1 MTIQIPFHEYDVE
14 LSRGDVDYYAGLIR
28 KDLKDL
34 ERGDKPNL
42 TLQDIADDAISY
54 AGLLSQYR
62 PCCTDLGN
70 AIWQAAY
77 AWDHAF
83 ILAQYPR
90 NERRLEVFV
99 PPADPFMMATTGP
112 TGYINARSWVKA
124 FYLACICREP
134 QINDGLIEVPTD
146 LLRESSKH
154 GVHVGEYSYKQVEML
169 KAFWQNDPSFPNI
182 AVEALAASIDEKKLG
197 ENFIDYALNIAS
209 YEISLLIH
217 IHTEQEKF
225 NDMLAEA
232 VERHKHHFFRN
243 EESSNDDRFFL
254 ALGPLAMASI
264 AYMRDIPIEVESD
277 YIPRCIIED
286 KYVRQPED
294 APIPV

>member
-1 MTIQIPFHEYDVE
+1 MTIQIPFHEYDIE
-14 LSRGDVDYYAGLIR
+14 LSREDVDYYADLIK
-28 KDLKDL
+28 KDLRDL
-34 ERGDKPNL
+34 GRGDKPNL
-42 TLQDIADDAISY
+42 TLRDVADDAISY

-83 ILAQYPR
+83 ILAKYPR
-90 NERRLEVFV
+90 NDRRLEVFV
-99 PPADPFMMATTGP
+99 PPADPFMMATTGS
-112 TGYINARSWVKA
+112 TGYINARSWIKA

-134 QINDGLIEVPTD
+134 QINDSLIEIPTE
-146 LLRESSKH
+146 LLREASKH
-154 GVHVGEYSYKQVEML
+154 GLHTGEYSYIQVEML
-169 KAFWQNDPSFPNI
+169 KAFWRNDPNFPNI
-182 AVEALAASIDEKKLG
+182 AVEALAASIDEEKLG

-209 YEISLLIH
+209 CEISLLIN

-232 VERHKHHFFRN
+232 VERHKHYFFRK
-243 EESSNDDRFFL
+243 EESSNAARFFL

>member
-1 MTIQIPFHEYDVE
+1 MTIRIPFHEYDINFARE
-14 LSRGDVDYYAGLIR
+14 DLEYYAGQIQ
-28 KDLKDL
+28 KNLKNIGSP
-34 ERGDKPNL
+34 EKPNL
-42 TLQDIADDAISY
+42 TLQRVAEDATSY
-54 AGLLSQYR
+54 AGLLSRLR

-70 AIWQAAY
+70 TIRQAAY

-83 ILAQYPR
+83 ILAKYPR
-90 NERRLEVFV
+90 NKRRLEVFV
-99 PPADPFMMATTGP
+99 PPAAPFMMATTGP
-112 TGYINARSWVKA
+112 TSYINTSCWIRA

-134 QINDGLIEVPTD
+134 QINDSLIEIPTE

-154 GVHVGEYSYKQVEML
+154 GLHVGEYSYKQVEML
-169 KAFWQNDPSFPNI
+169 KAFWRNDPKLPYI
-182 AVEALAASIDEKKLG
+182 AVEALEAASDVENMDED
-197 ENFIDYALNIAS
+197 FIDYALNIAS

-232 VERHKHHFFRN
+232 VERHKHHFFRK
-243 EESSNDDRFFL
+243 EESSNAARFFL

-264 AYMRDIPIEVESD
+264 AYMRDIPVEVESN

-286 KYVRQPED
+286 QYVRQPED
-294 APIPV
+294 AAIPV